1 MKVKQLLIYLFII
14 IFGFFAGVLYEYKTI
29 KNTVDIQGYEGPFF
43 QIKTLIFPKKKL
55 ESNDFLKYRTKSEK
69 LNRILQT
76 IDRNYVDSINYTKL
90 ESEIINT
97 VLTKLDPHSS
107 YISVDNFKS
116 IQEDMQ
122 GSFSGIGIE
131 FKIIDDTIVVVS
143 AISGGPS
150 EKLGIQSGDRII
162 IVENE
167 NVASI
172 GITNED
178 VIGLLRGEKGSA
190 VNIVIKR
197 KQNDKHFPFKII
209 RDDIPL
215 ISVDAGVM
223 LTNNIG
229 LIKINRFSATTYEE
243 MIVKSDS
250 LKKEGMEKLV
260 LDLRSNPGG
269 YLHIANKICDEF
281 LKKNELIVYTEG
293 DKRGKQEYF
302 ATKQGSLENTEIV
315 VLINEGSASASEII
329 AGAIQDNDRG
339 MIIGKRSFGKGLV
352 QEQIILNDGSVMRL
366 TTQRYYTPSGRC
378 IQTEYGENENNAI
391 TKKINE
397 KDSLKFYTKSGR
409 IVYGGGGINPDFII
423 KDDSNENYL
432 QINLLVFTGII
443 NDFCLEESV
452 ILRENNIKNYTE
464 INVNRLYNKFLVYIK
479 NQDNDFIINLKE
491 KELKYLKNLLLA
503 TTSRNLWGSNFY
515 YKILSK
521 EDKYIQLAIT
531 KLNEKK

>member
-1 MKVKQLLIYLFII
+1 MKLKKQLVYLLILII
-14 IFGFFAGVLYEYKTI
+14 GFFVGSLISNIEYSLFNISQLNKS
-29 KNTVDIQGYEGPFF
+29 DIEKY
-43 QIKTLIFPKKKL
+43 
-55 ESNDFLKYRTKSEK
+55 ESNSEK
-69 LNRILQT
+69 LNHILQS
-76 IDRNYVDSINYTKL
+76 INKNYVDSINYTKF
-90 ESEIINT
+90 ENEVINT
-97 VLTKLDPHSS
+97 ILTKLDPHSS
-107 YISVDNFKS
+107 YISVDNFKT
-116 IQEDMQ
+116 IKEDMQ

-131 FKIIDDTIVVVS
+131 FKIIEDTIVVIS

-172 GITNED
+172 DITNED
-178 VIGLLRGEKGSA
+178 VIGLLRGEKGST

-197 KQNDKHFPFKII
+197 KQKDKHFPFKII

-229 LIKINRFSATTYEE
+229 LIKINRFSATTYKE
-243 MIVKSDS
+243 MIVKLDS
-250 LKKEGMEKLV
+250 LKKEGMENLV

-269 YLHIANKICDEF
+269 YLHIANQICDEF
-281 LKKNELIVYTEG
+281 LRNNELIVYTEG

-302 ATKQGSLENTEIV
+302 ATNQGSLESTEIV

-339 MIIGKRSFGKGLV
+339 IIIGKRSFGKGLV

-378 IQTEYGENENNAI
+378 IQTQYGENENNAI

-397 KDSLKFYTKSGR
+397 KDSLKFYTKNGR

-423 KDDSNENYL
+423 KDDSNENYS
-432 QINLLVFTGII
+432 QINLLLFTGII
-443 NDFCLEESV
+443 NDFCLEESA
-452 ILRENNIKNYTE
+452 ILRENNIKNYKE
-464 INVNRLYNKFLVYIK
+464 INTQKLYNKFLVYTK
-479 NQDNDFIINLKE
+479 NKE
-491 KELKYLKNLLLA
+491 EDVSIEIGDKELNYLKNLLLA
-503 TTSRNLWGSNFY
+503 TTARNLWGSDIY
-515 YKILSK
+515 HQILSQ
-521 EDKYIQLAIT
+521 EDQYIQLAIA
-531 KLNEKK
+531 KLKLK

>member
-1 MKVKQLLIYLFII
+1 LIKINFKMKLEKRLTYLLILIIGFISGILFSSLEYN
-14 IFGFFAGVLYEYKTI
+14 IFNIDKLIQKIKLNDSTSYEYK
-29 KNTVDIQGYEGPFF
+29 
-43 QIKTLIFPKKKL
+43 
-55 ESNDFLKYRTKSEK
+55 SNSEK
-69 LNRILQT
+69 LNHIFQT
-76 IDRNYVDSINYTKL
+76 INKNYVDSINYVKFENEL
-90 ESEIINT
+90 INT
-97 VLTKLDPHSS
+97 ILTKLDPHSS

-131 FKIIDDTIVVVS
+131 FKIIEDTIVVVS

-162 IVENE
+162 KVENE

-178 VIGLLRGEKGSA
+178 VIELLRGEKGSI

-197 KQNDKHFPFKII
+197 KQKNKHFPFKIV

-223 LTNNIG
+223 LTHNIG

-269 YLHIANKICDEF
+269 YLHIANQICDEF
-281 LKKNELIVYTEG
+281 LKNNELIVYTEG

-302 ATKQGSLENTEIV
+302 ATKKGSLESIGIV

-339 MIIGKRSFGKGLV
+339 IIIGKRSFGKGLV

-378 IQTEYGENENNAI
+378 IQTQYGKNENNAI

-397 KDSLKFYTKSGR
+397 KDSLKFYTKNGR

-423 KDDSNENYL
+423 KDDSNENYS
-432 QINLLVFTGII
+432 QINLLLFTGII
-443 NDFCLEESV
+443 SDFCLEESI
-452 ILRENNIKNYTE
+452 ILRKNNIKNYTE
-464 INVNRLYNKFLVYIK
+464 ININKLYNKFLIYVK
-479 NQDNDFIINLKE
+479 NKENDLIINLQE

-515 YKILSK
+515 YKILSQ

-531 KLNEKK
+531 KLKEKN